1 MPNQIIPK
9 GSLYWAVPA
18 TVAIVATYSVT
29 KVKTSI
35 VPVSPPLVFVPSGE
49 PTFDSANLDRIRDD
63 WRNRNKGIGLR
74 DVSRSG
80 GGV

>member
-1 MPNQIIPK
+1 MPNQTTPK
-9 GSLYWAVPA
+9 GALYWAVPITA
-18 TVAIVATYSVT
+18 AIAATYTIAKS
-29 KVKTSI
+29 KTSI
-35 VPVSPPLVFVPSGE
+35 APISPPLAFVPSGE
-49 PTFDSANLDRIRDD
+49 PSFDSANLARIRDD